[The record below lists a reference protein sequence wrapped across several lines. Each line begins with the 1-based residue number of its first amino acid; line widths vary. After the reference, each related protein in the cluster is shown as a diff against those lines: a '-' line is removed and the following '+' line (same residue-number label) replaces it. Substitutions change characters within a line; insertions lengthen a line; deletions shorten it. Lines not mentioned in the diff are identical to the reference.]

1 MSLRELK
8 ALGVTVSE
16 KSDSKST
23 SKRATRSTRNA
34 MAEERVKQLEQELA
48 AAKWENEC
56 KNQQLVEMQAANEE
70 KDRHLEEMRALN
82 ERTSTEKDR
91 ELAVL
96 KTQCADQERKL
107 EDASAH
113 IENLTTERDHRT
125 EDMTLRFELDKLRA
139 IEKLRDEHVLEL
151 KSERQRLKEEKIR
164 AYTWIDDL
172 KAHFSAEKDR

>member
-34 MAEERVKQLEQELA
+34 MAEERVKQLEQKLA

-56 KNQQLVEMQAANEE
+56 KNQRLVEMQAANEE

-82 ERTSTEKDR
+82 ERARTEKDR
-91 ELAVL
+91 ELAV
-96 KTQCADQERKL
+96 
-107 EDASAH
+107 
-113 IENLTTERDHRT
+113 
-125 EDMTLRFELDKLRA
+125 
-139 IEKLRDEHVLEL
+139 
-151 KSERQRLKEEKIR
+151 
-164 AYTWIDDL
+164 
-172 KAHFSAEKDR
+172 